1 MKKLVTVAIPTYNR
15 EGYIKE
21 SINSVLN
28 QTHKNLELLVVD
40 NHSEDNTQK
49 VIDGIH
55 DRRIRYVRNKKNIG
69 ILSNWN
75 KCISL
80 AKSKYLV
87 ILGDDDILLPTFV
100 EESLRVHG
108 RYNLG
113 FSFTHCN
120 KVDENGKFLMRWGYN
135 FPPPGFLRG
144 DKYLELIIKSGA
156 CLTNSTTVMLNKDIF
171 KEVGKFEAKYSSNT
185 FDFNMWI
192 KIADKFNLY
201 FIDKVL
207 AHYRIHKDQVSE
219 IHWRRKMIHTGK
231 IGTYLEIFDAIAR
244 LLQRK
249 SYYANKIKRRFI
261 LDKLKEYDLELTKL
275 LTETIPE
282 L

>member
-15 EGYIKE
+15 EKYLKQ

-28 QTHKNLELLVVD
+28 QTFKNFELLVVD

-49 VIDGIH
+49 VVEDIH
-55 DRRIRYVRNKKNIG
+55 DGRIRYIRNKKNIG
-69 ILSNWN
+69 ILNNWN
-75 KCISL
+75 KCIDL
-80 AKSKYLV
+80 AKGKYLV

-100 EESLRVHG
+100 EESLKVHG
-108 RYNLG
+108 KYNLG

-120 KVDENGKFLMRWGYN
+120 KVDKNGKFLMRWGYE
-135 FPPPGFLRG
+135 FPPPGFLKG
-144 DKYLELIIKSGA
+144 DKYLELTVKYGA
-156 CLTNSTTVMLNKDIF
+156 CLTNSTTVMLNKSIF
-171 KEVGKFEAKYSSNT
+171 KKIGKFETKYSTNT

-207 AHYRIHKDQVSE
+207 AHYRIHEDQVSE
-219 IHWRRKMIHTGK
+219 IHWRRKKIHTGK
-231 IGTYLEIFDAIAR
+231 MGTYLEIFDAIAS
-244 LLQRK
+244 LMQRN
-249 SYYANKIKRRFI
+249 SYYANKAKRRFI
-261 LDKLKEYDLELTKL
+261 LSKLKEYDMELTKL
-275 LTETIPE
+275 LTEAVPE